1 MAARPLPL
9 GTQFQESVTFKDVS
23 ADFTWEE
30 WLRLDSAQGNLYEK
44 VMLENYRDLVSLGH
58 RLSKPN
64 VSSQLELEELS
75 QVTKELPACLS
86 PEVFFDV
93 TARLSDH
100 LVFLSCPKSRQESVE
115 DGVLYSALAQP
126 P

>member
-1 MAARPLPL
+1 MASRPLPL

-30 WLRLDSAQGNLYEK
+30 WLRLDSAQGNLYGK
-44 VMLENYRDLVSLGH
+44 VMLENYRDLVSLAGH

-86 PEVFFDV
+86 PGLLF
-93 TARLSDH
+93 
-100 LVFLSCPKSRQESVE
+100 SRFSSMLLP
-115 DGVLYSALAQP
+115 D
-126 P
+126 